1 MSSTTMRPPNLR
13 MAAETSPR
21 DLPALLDCPAL
32 AECMS
37 ISPRTLER
45 MRLTGSGPPFLKI
58 GARVLYDPQMV
69 ARWLQGRVADSTAAI
84 PRAGRGRGK
93 F

>member
-1 MSSTTMRPPNLR
+1 MRPPSLR
-13 MAAETSPR
+13 SAAETSPR
-21 DLPALLDCPAL
+21 ELPALLDCPGL
-32 AECMS
+32 AERMG
-37 ISPRTLER
+37 ISARTLER

-69 ARWLQGRVADSTAAI
+69 ARWLNGRVADSTAAS